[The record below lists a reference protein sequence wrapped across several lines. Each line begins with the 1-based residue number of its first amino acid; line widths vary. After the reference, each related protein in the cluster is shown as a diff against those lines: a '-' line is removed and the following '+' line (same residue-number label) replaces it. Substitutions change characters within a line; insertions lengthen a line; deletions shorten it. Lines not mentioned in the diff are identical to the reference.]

1 MRNLISNFLRGL
13 LLVVPMAAAIYV
25 VWYLYNFLD
34 SLIPVA
40 KNIPGLS
47 FLLVVLLITITGSY
61 AKRYNTGLLI
71 WFENFIKDVPLL
83 SLIYSSIKD
92 LMTSFVG
99 EEKKFNKPVLVKVES
114 NLYKPGFVTSQDL
127 KNEGLP
133 GKVSVYLPH
142 SYNFSGNVFITEKKN
157 IIPLKNSS
165 SDVMKYIVSGGIS
178 GGIKAWLW
186 KSFLL
191 FN

>member
-1 MRNLISNFLRGL
+1 MRNLINNFLRGL

-34 SLIPVA
+34 SLIRVA

-47 FLLVVLLITITGSY
+47 FILVVLLITIAGSY
-61 AKRYNTGLLI
+61 AKRYNTGLVN

-83 SLIYSSIKD
+83 NLIYSSIKD
-92 LMTSFVG
+92 LMTSFMG
-99 EEKKFNKPVLVKVES
+99 EKKKFNKPVLVKVEAS
-114 NLYKPGFVTSQDL
+114 LYKPGFVTSEDL
-127 KNEGLP
+127 KNVGLN

-165 SDVMKYIVSGGIS
+165 SEVMKYIVSGGIS
-178 GGIKAWLW
+178 GAIKA
-186 KSFLL
+186 
-191 FN
+191 

>member
-1 MRNLISNFLRGL
+1 MSNLINNFLRGL
-13 LLVVPMAAAIYV
+13 LLLVPIAAAIYV
-25 VWYLYNFLD
+25 VVTIYNTLD
-34 SLIPVA
+34 SLIDFG
-40 KNIPGLS
+40 IPGLS

-99 EEKKFNKPVLVKVES
+99 EKKKFNKPVLVKVES

-127 KNEGLP
+127 KNVGLP

-178 GGIKAWLW
+178 GGIKA
-186 KSFLL
+186 
-191 FN
+191 

>member
-1 MRNLISNFLRGL
+1 MRNLINNFLRGL

-47 FLLVVLLITITGSY
+47 FILVVLLITIAGSY
-61 AKRYNTGLLI
+61 AKRYNTGLVN

-83 SLIYSSIKD
+83 NLIYSSIED
-92 LMTSFVG
+92 LMTSFMG
-99 EEKKFNKPVLVKVES
+99 EKKKFNKPVLVKVEAS
-114 NLYKPGFVTSQDL
+114 LYKPGFVTSEDL
-127 KNEGLP
+127 KNVGLN

-165 SDVMKYIVSGGIS
+165 SEVMKYIVSGGIS
-178 GGIKAWLW
+178 GAIKA
-186 KSFLL
+186 
-191 FN
+191 

>member
-1 MRNLISNFLRGL
+1 MRNLINNFLRGL

-25 VWYLYNFLD
+25 VWYFYNFLD

-47 FLLVVLLITITGSY
+47 FILVVLLITIAGSY
-61 AKRYNTGLLI
+61 AKRYNTGLI
-71 WFENFIKDVPLL
+71 NWFENFIKDVPLL
-83 SLIYSSIKD
+83 NLIYSSIKD
-92 LMTSFVG
+92 LMTSFMG
-99 EEKKFNKPVLVKVES
+99 EKKKFNKPVLVKVEAS
-114 NLYKPGFVTSQDL
+114 LYKPGFVTSEDL
-127 KNEGLP
+127 KNVGLN

-165 SDVMKYIVSGGIS
+165 SEVMKYIVSGGIS
-178 GGIKAWLW
+178 GAIKA
-186 KSFLL
+186 
-191 FN
+191 